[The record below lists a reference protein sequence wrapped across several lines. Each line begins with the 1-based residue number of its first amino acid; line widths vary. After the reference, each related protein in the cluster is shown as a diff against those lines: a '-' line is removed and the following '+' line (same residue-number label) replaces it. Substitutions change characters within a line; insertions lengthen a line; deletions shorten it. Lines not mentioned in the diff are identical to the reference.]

1 MTESCS
7 LGPPTPAKPQLATRR
22 EVLLGGGMLTTAL
35 ASGLLARNAAHADTT
50 AGREMLIPDT
60 VGRWSR
66 SSDEGI
72 LIPRG
77 EEDEQLY
84 DKVVTGYYTSD
95 FAPSVLLLIAYGS
108 AQTGTTQLHRP
119 EVCYPAAGFQVRELP
134 DVSLQLP
141 GRSIRARTMTA
152 VATQRVEQILYW
164 SRVGRDFPTSTNDQ
178 RWSVLRQTF
187 KGLVPD
193 GALVRMSIIDPD
205 RPAAMTLLQGFAA
218 ALVMASSPAMRRLLT
233 GSA

>member
-1 MTESCS
+1 MSDSYS
-7 LGPPTPAKPQLATRR
+7 LGKATPEGAQLATRR
-22 EVLLGGGMLTTAL
+22 EVLVGGGLLATAL
-35 ASGLLARNAAHADTT
+35 ASGLLARNAALADG
-50 AGREMLIPDT
+50 ASAREVLIPDR

-95 FAPSVLLLIAYGS
+95 SAPSVMLLIAYGS

-134 DVSLQLP
+134 DLPLQLP
-141 GRSIRARTMTA
+141 GRSVRARTMTA
-152 VATQRVEQILYW
+152 VATRRIEQILYW

-187 KGLVPD
+187 QGLVPD

-205 RPAAMTLLQGFAA
+205 RPAAMVLLQGFAA
-218 ALVMASSPAMRRLLT
+218 ALVAASPPDMRRLLT

>member
-1 MTESCS
+1 MTDSYS
-7 LGPPTPAKPQLATRR
+7 IGPPTPEAPQLATRR
-22 EVLLGGGMLTTAL
+22 EVLVGGGLLATAL
-35 ASGLLARNAAHADTT
+35 GSGLLARNAALADDTS
-50 AGREMLIPDT
+50 AREVLIPDR

-84 DKVVTGYYTSD
+84 DQVVTGYYTSD
-95 FAPSVLLLIAYGS
+95 SAPSVLLLVAYGS

-119 EVCYPAAGFQVRELP
+119 EVCYPAAGFQIRELP

-141 GRSIRARTMTA
+141 SRSIRARTMTA
-152 VATQRVEQILYW
+152 VATRRIEQILYW

-187 KGLVPD
+187 QGVVPD

-205 RPAAMTLLQGFAA
+205 RLAAMTFLQGFAA
-218 ALVMASSPAMRRLLT
+218 ALVAASSPDMRRLLT